1 MPIAYSYEEAVDM
14 EVTRREAQLEIARH
28 DVDGGFEQF
37 LKDVGDKETYTGKEV
52 LDWLGY

>member
-28 DVDGGFEQF
+28 DVDGDFEQF